1 MVHIPQPKVSC
12 TLNILHTRIPP
23 TVLCAQ
29 EGSVKTRTNVWLT
42 KLSTS
47 AETPLNFVFEVGFFA
62 AAFVPTFLVSR
73 IFFRLSKRWEGH
85 WQRLALANLAAGIVC
100 VAIFLISGMWF
111 ADGLDFPWLFGL
123 VNFALAQAIWLAVDL
138 YSDWI
143 NNRLTNHDSQA

>member
-1 MVHIPQPKVSC
+1 
-12 TLNILHTRIPP
+12 
-23 TVLCAQ
+23 
-29 EGSVKTRTNVWLT
+29 
-42 KLSTS
+42 
-47 AETPLNFVFEVGFFA
+47 LNFVFEVGFFA

-123 VNFALAQAIWLAVDL
+123 VNFALAQAIWLAVDH